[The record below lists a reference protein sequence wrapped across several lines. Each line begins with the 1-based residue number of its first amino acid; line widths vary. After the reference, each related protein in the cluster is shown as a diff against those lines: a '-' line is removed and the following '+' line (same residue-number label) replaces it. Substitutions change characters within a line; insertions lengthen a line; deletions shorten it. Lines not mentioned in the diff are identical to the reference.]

1 MNYLSNKLYNNST
14 IIPFKVLD
22 NKNYY
27 GCVYDDKNCII
38 NETIRVKTNCLYKN
52 ISPKTNEIIPK
63 IYVNDNSLFIGHIT
77 NNYGHFLLETLSR
90 FWIFIS
96 EKIKNLNIKNLIFIK
111 WIDNNTHYILFN
123 KLKNI
128 NFFNLKNYEIIVVN
142 RPTKFNKLYIPQN
155 LCFINN
161 KILPQQQLI
170 YRYISNKI
178 PECNLHKFVY
188 ITRHNGSKR
197 IKNEKSVINLFQSNN
212 FYIHNATANNF
223 INDIKI
229 YKNCKVLAGIEG
241 SNLHNVV
248 FMPKNSILINICSHR
263 TVTQN
268 QINCNYINDIK
279 CFYIPLS
286 ENSKGN
292 ILDLKFLNCNLKYL
306 LNLI

>member
-1 MNYLSNKLYNNST
+1 MECLTNKLYNNS
-14 IIPFKVLD
+14 ILIPFKIVE

-27 GCVYDDKNCII
+27 GCAYDDKNNII
-38 NETIRVKTNCLYKN
+38 NESLRITYNCLFKN
-52 ISPKTNEIIPK
+52 ISPKKNSILPK
-63 IYVNDNSLFIGHIT
+63 NYIHENSIFIGHIT

-90 FWIFIS
+90 FWIFLS
-96 EKIKNLNIKNLIFIK
+96 DKIKNLNVKNIIFIK
-111 WIDNNTHYILFN
+111 WIDNDEDYILFN

-128 NFFNLKNYEIIVVN
+128 NFFNLKNYKIIIVSN
-142 RPTKFNKLYIPQN
+142 PTKFDNLYIPQN
-155 LCFINN
+155 LCYINN

-170 YRYISNKI
+170 YKHISSKL
-178 PECNLHKFVY
+178 PCSKLYKFVY

-197 IKNEKSVINLFQSNN
+197 IENEKSVIKLFQSNN
-212 FYIHNATANNF
+212 FYIHNATSNSF

-248 FMPKNSILINICSHR
+248 FMPKNSYLINICSNR

-268 QINCNYINDIK
+268 QINCNYINNIK

-286 ENSKGN
+286 ENSKGKT
-292 ILDLKFLNCNLKYL
+292 LDLKFLNYNLKYL